1 YKWAIG
7 ERRDALQMIETFA
20 RDYSSKV
27 GFDLQAPEAFAD
39 HIDARVLESYNGHMG
54 VADDSKTI
62 HFLSRFYFKRA
73 EWLAKIEQQHL
84 LVQEARTKAGLGH
97 RDELHSLRQSN
108 RASTNARRSVR
119 GSASACSGANGAIM
133 ASSSGVALA
142 GDRGSQMDQDCEYL
156 YKLKGDRIKEMILE
170 SYHAATVLDSKWYK
184 AWHSLALRHF
194 FETQQYSE
202 EHSSVTEDIIEKHVV
217 PAVDG
222 FFRAIQLS
230 KGDTTLQDT
239 LRLLTAWFNYSK
251 YERVAQAVQ
260 DRFNTVSIRTWLQVI
275 PQILARI
282 QIKSEGSSRLIKQ
295 LLVKVGKS
303 HPHAILFSLYVAAR
317 SDHLKRSQAAK
328 EVLVKLHDRMPEMVE
343 ETEIVSRELIRITL
357 LLPELWQEGLDNAFK
372 CYYVQN
378 DPVEMMTILK
388 HLHKLTC
395 NPQTLHELRFV
406 QVFGTELAVAEEQMA
421 RYFEG
426 APGPEKDAFIQQAWE
441 SYCRILTRIQK
452 LFPDPTLLALKDTAP
467 TLLLCHDMHLT

>member
-1 YKWAIG
+1 MTIARNAIFQLLQDESNYLEELHGADIQKIPHKLLIQVHEYARLKAQMAQQQQQRQHSLDGRGLAYMAGKNDGGLESTSLDMAVRLSQHPALVYTYLNYKWAIG

-20 RDYSSKV
+20 RGYSSKV

-97 RDELHSLRQSN
+97 RDELHSLRQNN

-142 GDRGSQMDQDCEYL
+142 GDRGSQMDKDCEYL

-251 YERVAQAVQ
+251 YER
-260 DRFNTVSIRTWLQVI
+260 
-275 PQILARI
+275 
-282 QIKSEGSSRLIKQ
+282 
-295 LLVKVGKS
+295 
-303 HPHAILFSLYVAAR
+303 
-317 SDHLKRSQAAK
+317 
-328 EVLVKLHDRMPEMVE
+328 
-343 ETEIVSRELIRITL
+343 
-357 LLPELWQEGLDNAFK
+357 
-372 CYYVQN
+372 
-378 DPVEMMTILK
+378 
-388 HLHKLTC
+388 
-395 NPQTLHELRFV
+395 
-406 QVFGTELAVAEEQMA
+406 
-421 RYFEG
+421 
-426 APGPEKDAFIQQAWE
+426 
-441 SYCRILTRIQK
+441 
-452 LFPDPTLLALKDTAP
+452 
-467 TLLLCHDMHLT
+467 